1 MHHILPTANHQ
12 RFLVKIS
19 FRSPLARPPVLTVGG
34 RPHRGIRTDSL
45 GSFWAF
51 DVDGLEPETD
61 YQLAL
66 SDARG
71 SALCEPWPL
80 ATFPDPATLPTRFRV
95 LVFTCAGGHDV
106 ARDPSGDGAMWVPVP
121 LRRRLLERAATFQ
134 PDAIVAIGDHV
145 YWDLRAGRAAD
156 MLGKAPEALS
166 LVGQFERMAGVIG
179 TENEGK
185 IHTVVGPQIADLYGT
200 LFRSTPSFF
209 VQDDHDYFENDHAD
223 RTIVTFPPDDFMLRA
238 ARATQW
244 MYYPEFLPDD
254 GRPLSLPSSAASDRV
269 PGIAETF
276 GTLRYGSLAELL
288 IYDCR
293 RFLTLAGDQATFI
306 PDPAEAW
313 IKDRLAS
320 SEARHVVNV
329 PSTPPGWSAGK
340 WGEWYPDV
348 LMDNGQLGTAAPKF
362 MWQSGWRAQH
372 DRLLEAASR
381 RDGIPLFLSGDLHAI
396 GHGRIHETG
405 SVDLGRNPV
414 ETVLTGPV
422 STGPPGWPS
431 AFRGVGAMVP
441 TSLSV
446 DETLAPLERNGFTLV
461 DFTPDRIDLRFF
473 SWKLGE
479 PERSLDHLEPFHTST
494 LEPTI

>member
-1 MHHILPTANHQ
+1 
-12 RFLVKIS
+12 
-19 FRSPLARPPVLTVGG
+19 
-34 RPHRGIRTDSL
+34 
-45 GSFWAF
+45 
-51 DVDGLEPETD
+51 
-61 YQLAL
+61 
-66 SDARG
+66 
-71 SALCEPWPL
+71 
-80 ATFPDPATLPTRFRV
+80 
-95 LVFTCAGGHDV
+95 
-106 ARDPSGDGAMWVPVP
+106 
-121 LRRRLLERAATFQ
+121 
-134 PDAIVAIGDHV
+134 
-145 YWDLRAGRAAD
+145 

-223 RTIVTFPPDDFMLRA
+223 QTIVTFPPDDFMLRA

-254 GRPLSLPSSAASDRV
+254 GRPIALPSSAASDRV
-269 PGIAETF
+269 PGIAEAF

-293 RFLTLAGDQATFI
+293 RFLTLTGDGATFI
-306 PDPAEAW
+306 PAPAEAW

-340 WGEWYPDV
+340 WGESYPDV
-348 LMDNGQLGTAAPKF
+348 LMENGRLGTAAPKF

-372 DRLLEAASR
+372 DRLLEAASS

-405 SVDLGRNPV
+405 SIDLGRNPV

-431 AFRGVGAMVP
+431 AFRGVGAKVP
-441 TSLSV
+441 RGLSLEES
-446 DETLAPLERNGFTLV
+446 LAPLERNGFTLV

-494 LEPTI
+494 LEPTA